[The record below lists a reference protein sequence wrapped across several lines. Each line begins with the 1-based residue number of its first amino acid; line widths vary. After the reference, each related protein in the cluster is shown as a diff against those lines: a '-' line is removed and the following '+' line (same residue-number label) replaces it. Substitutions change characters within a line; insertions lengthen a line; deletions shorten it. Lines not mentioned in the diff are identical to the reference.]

1 MFLGALWI
9 QHWFWVPYSQ
19 LWCRQIGSYELLCLL
34 WYSMTHQV
42 TVGGSTDVPRQQVL
56 LANNS
61 WQSCSATTDA
71 AAEEVLGQF
80 KWRNPTESDGP
91 ATVFSFLCNSHVRSR
106 SVRGSIDSK
115 WILYRLWVEKAWHI
129 FWKST
134 WRSLNHDFFEKNWF
148 QAVGSQVSSSPTA
161 LAAQV
166 VTVVSLAAA
175 GAFPCDQDVIRPK
188 VSMISLLP
196 QIISVWCH
204 AIGVWVK
211 AWGTFQESF
220 YNAAFV
226 DFETF

>member
-1 MFLGALWI
+1 MRL
-9 QHWFWVPYSQ
+9 QRNFW
-19 LWCRQIGSYELLCLL
+19 G
-34 WYSMTHQV
+34 
-42 TVGGSTDVPRQQVL
+42 
-56 LANNS
+56 NS
-61 WQSCSATTDA
+61 ND
-71 AAEEVLGQF
+71 GIR
-80 KWRNPTESDGP
+80 RNPTESDGT
-91 ATVFSFLCNSHVRSR
+91 AKVFSFLCNSHVRSR

-115 WILYRLWVEKAWHI
+115 WIPYRLWVEKAWHI

-134 WRSLNHDFFEKNWF
+134 WRSLNRDFFEKNWF

-226 DFETF
+226 DFETFVNMFEQIILLAVLSSASSANFSLSSGRFGKYTAGSEWREASYQLHSNQSNHGHSCEKQGS